1 MNGICECD
9 WKLCHHKGRE
19 VEAADHGNVIT
30 SPEYCIPCL
39 HVCCGERDDM
49 EDAAHDMES

>member
-39 HVCCGERDDM
+39 HVCCGERDDE
-49 EDAAHDMES
+49 EDANHE